1 MLEIL
6 DVELQ
11 VFCQIF
17 SESALFSVFFY
28 SFQLQQLK
36 DKLREITSCVPRIH
50 YNVSDAPQ

>member
-17 SESALFSVFFY
+17 SESGLFSVFFY

-36 DKLREITSCVPRIH
+36 DKLRKITSCVPRIH
-50 YNVSDAPQ
+50 YNLSDAP